1 MWKSISK
8 FFKQFF
14 TSFIKDIINDIL
26 GYGIVLFI
34 LILAMLVVNYIEDD
48 LTAMGIIGVI
58 VLVVYSIV
66 FFYQGKE

>member
-8 FFKQFF
+8 FFNQFF